1 MSSKYKLGE
10 EKNKFRWQKGFTL
23 AEVLITLGVI
33 GIVAAMTLPSL
44 IEKHQKQETSAKL
57 KKFYTTMN
65 QAVMMSEIDNGDMRF
80 WDFNTEGYNVD
91 GKKDHAKVSELCENF
106 FNRYL
111 KKYLKYYSYEKG
123 LNTSNE
129 NGATIFTTNRI
140 IFYDGTI
147 AYLNAGSCYDLFFD
161 TNGDRK
167 PNQNGRDRFA
177 MYLCPYGQK
186 NKLNPNEKVTTA
198 ASPGGNDRNGAY
210 KLCKKNAYLCARLLQ
225 IDNWEFKSDYP
236 WW

>member
-1 MSSKYKLGE
+1 MRFKRILS
-10 EKNKFRWQKGFTL
+10 FTM
-23 AEVLITLGVI
+23 AEVLITLGII
-33 GIVAAMTLPSL
+33 GIVAAMTLPAL
-44 IEKHQKQETSAKL
+44 IQKYQKQETSARL

-65 QAVMMSEIDNGDMRF
+65 QAIMMSEIDNGDMRY
-80 WDFNTEGYNVD
+80 WDFDTTGYSVD
-91 GKKDHAKVSELCENF
+91 GQKDHARVSELCENF

-123 LNTSNE
+123 LNTSDE
-129 NGATIFTTNRI
+129 NDATVFTTNRI
-140 IFYDGTI
+140 IFYDGSI
-147 AYLNAGSCYDLFFD
+147 AYLNAGRCYDLLFD

-167 PNQNGRDRFA
+167 PNQNGRDRFTL
-177 MYLCPYGQK
+177 YLCPYGQK

-198 ASPGGNDRNGAY
+198 SNGERNNRNVAY
-210 KLCKKNAYLCARLLQ
+210 NHCKNNAYHCARLLQ